1 MPVCPH
7 CSTHGEHALTPC
19 PTGDGFYLLDER
31 EVASF
36 RGDKMLGR
44 AVSGRY
50 VINGVIGRGAIG
62 RVYKAWQMGVEREVV
77 VKLFKLESLVDE
89 QLGFVPGETL
99 IAAREDA
106 RERFIREA
114 RVLGQLSH
122 PNCVT
127 LYDFGY
133 NEDGSFLYIAMEY
146 ALGMSLRKAVK
157 RGLRGEAVVEILLQ
171 ILRALRQAHAMNIVH
186 RDLKP
191 ENIIL
196 SFLPESNE
204 PVVKV
209 LDFGIAKLVGKEGVG
224 DGARTSAG
232 MLFGTPA
239 YMSPEQCRGETD
251 TIGPPTDIY
260 SFGCLAYEL
269 ITGRLPF
276 DARLPQRVLSMHQ
289 DAPVPPIVLRD
300 GLELPAGLEAFIL
313 KCLCKDPSDRYDG
326 ARQALRVLDAL
337 ASPWERPV
345 AKGPSDVATSQ
356 ELDALKAAD
365 VSSNSR
371 ELPAFTGEPSQ
382 ALVETGRAPLGVVG
396 ETMVRAPSRATAS
409 TQRVN
414 FAVIIALA
422 SVAVFCALLFY
433 VLYLV
438 I

>member
-1 MPVCPH
+1 
-7 CSTHGEHALTPC
+7 
-19 PTGDGFYLLDER
+19 
-31 EVASF
+31 
-36 RGDKMLGR
+36 MLGR

-77 VKLFKLESLVDE
+77 VKIFKLESLVDE
-89 QLGFVPGETL
+89 QLGFVPGKTL
-99 IAAREDA
+99 VAAREDA

-146 ALGMSLRKAVK
+146 ALGMSLRKAIK

-171 ILRALRQAHAMNIVH
+171 ILRALRQAHSMDIVH

-204 PVVKV
+204 PIVKV

-251 TIGPPTDIY
+251 TIGPASDIY

-269 ITGRLPF
+269 VTGRLPF
-276 DARLPQRVLSMHQ
+276 DERLPQRVLIMHQ
-289 DAPVPPIVLRD
+289 DDPVPPISPRD
-300 GLELPAGLEAFIL
+300 GLDLPDGLDAFIL
-313 KCLCKDPSDRYDG
+313 KCLSKSPTERYGG

-337 ASPWERPV
+337 AAQWERPV
-345 AKGPSDVATSQ
+345 AREASDVATSQ
-356 ELDALKAAD
+356 EVDALKAAD
-365 VSSNSR
+365 ISSSSH
-371 ELPAFTGEPSQ
+371 ELRPLIGGASQ
-382 ALVETGRAPLGVVG
+382 ALVETGPAPLGAIA
-396 ETMVRAPSRATAS
+396 ETMVRAPSRTAAS
-409 TQRVN
+409 TQRMN
-414 FAVIIALA
+414 SAVIVALV

-433 VLYLV
+433 VLYL
-438 I
+438 II